1 MTHALATRMIV
12 RRYQDLDCWKLAAQV
27 KRKVYAILARP
38 DVAKDFKFCEQIRE
52 SARSAP
58 SNIAEGF
65 GRFRPA
71 ENARFCEYAKS
82 SLMETDNHIVDA
94 LDMAYITKDE
104 WKELSALTNRAI
116 GATTKY
122 IVYLKGPGRD
132 H

>member
-1 MTHALATRMIV
+1 MII
-12 RRYQDLDCWKLAAQV
+12 RRYQDLDCWKLAVQV

-38 DVAKDFKFCEQIRE
+38 QVAKDLGFCDQARD

-82 SLMETDNHIVDA
+82 SLMETDNHMVDA

-104 WKELSALTNRAI
+104 WKELSTLTNRAI

-122 IVYLKGPGRD
+122 IVYLKGPGRN

>member
-1 MTHALATRMIV
+1 MTHALAKCMIV
-12 RRYQDLDCWKLAAQV
+12 RRYQDLDCWKLAVQV

-38 DVAKDFKFCEQIRE
+38 LVAKDFKFCDQIRD

-58 SNIAEGF
+58 SNIFEGF

-82 SLMETDNHIVDA
+82 SLMETDNHLIDA
-94 LDMAYITKDE
+94 LDCGYVTKDE
-104 WKELSALTNRAI
+104 WKKLSTMADRAI

-122 IVYLKGPGRD
+122 IAYLKGPGRD

>member
-1 MTHALATRMIV
+1 MIV
-12 RRYQDLDCWKLAAQV
+12 RRYQDLECWQLAV
-27 KRKVYAILARP
+27 KVKWAVYEIIARP
-38 DVAKDFKFCEQIRE
+38 NVAKDFKFCDQIRD

-58 SNIAEGF
+58 SNISEGF

-82 SLMETDNHIVDA
+82 SLMETDNHLLDA
-94 LDMAYITKDE
+94 LDCRYVSKAE
-104 WKELSALTNRAI
+104 WEEISKLIDRAI
-116 GATTKY
+116 GATTNY